1 MLCRQR
7 TFFLANNQYE
17 PVMLELVRVQNG
29 SVYYTFRKSENVD
42 GYAIYHRI
50 SLDSAQTWEAWQRTE
65 RQLTGDPAEFGLS
78 IGQGYMCETYI
89 VAIGDGT
96 KQPSEPSN
104 IITTIVPK
112 EPALSPPI
120 IEAYPFYFE
129 GRPYPAIYHSY
140 VPTGVTKWVL
150 WMREMGDADWVQQG
164 VISDSGWSIIN
175 KQAIETGVTYQFITA
190 WVSNDGAYLLS
201 DISNIATI
209 TLPDASITTLLP
221 PIRFEAIFTTY
232 QGYYMNRLTYGRG
245 DMRSTG
251 YITEYRRST
260 EGVWKTVRTEEGDGK
275 ISYTAEEASQIALFS
290 WWAYNSEE
298 PIPGEVWQYR
308 LKNFAD
314 GFGTSE
320 YSEIF
325 EITVP
330 SLLPRLDTPTMHLNK
345 SGSAIVVSWEAVS
358 NATGYKVE
366 RRLTSETEFL
376 LLSDTIPSTMTSFN
390 DSNNLVL
397 DSTYVYHVT
406 ALGNGTNFQDSLP
419 AEDSITYQ
427 EDYHLQPPVISNL
440 AESGFDITMD
450 ISNLDGANSR
460 TVYVEM
466 SENGGAWTR
475 VAAGNVASV
484 AVTSIS
490 VTVESWKINGG
501 ALRFRAYQY
510 GGGTIEDSDYSDI
523 ASITID
529 EREWLLRW
537 TGSAWDYCTDV
548 TGGWSSPTIRY
559 SDGDVAGNVRA
570 VDLGGG
576 TLRLQGTGY
585 YMTGAMSSGQ
595 AGLNTTYSKIC
606 MIGDLIKQVDG
617 TDNHAWFGNGHTYSF
632 SGGQSLQLG
641 NYTFAG
647 SESGRAAAGTK
658 TDPSVNAVGRGT
670 YSTSTGAH
678 VYFRFYNGYA
688 DVKGIFAIKR

>member
-1 MLCRQR
+1 
-7 TFFLANNQYE
+7 
-17 PVMLELVRVQNG
+17 MLELVRVQNG

>member
-1 MLCRQR
+1 
-7 TFFLANNQYE
+7 
-17 PVMLELVRVQNG
+17 MLELVRVQNG

-537 TGSAWDYCTDV
+537 TGSAWDYCTSV

-617 TDNHAWFGNGHTYSF
+617 TNNHAWFGNGHTYSF

>member
-1 MLCRQR
+1 
-7 TFFLANNQYE
+7 
-17 PVMLELVRVQNG
+17 MLELVRVQNG

-460 TVYVEM
+460 TVYIEM

-632 SGGQSLQLG
+632 SGGQSLQHG
-641 NYTFAG
+641 NYVFAG
-647 SESGRAAAGTK
+647 SESGRGAAEPPK
-658 TDPSVNAVGRGT
+658 VDPVVNAVGRGT

-688 DVKGIFAIKR
+688 DVKGIFAIKK